1 MKDKVNFLYNDK
13 ELELIRNTF
22 GGDDTL
28 LKLIRKIFMPMTN
41 MDFNIGGKQD
51 DIWMQYN
58 MREYPNKEMA
68 LIGLEARNLMVEHIE
83 RNLLR
88 IKIIAGQGDETVEE
102 QKTRLIR
109 ESKDSNK

>member
-1 MKDKVNFLYNDK
+1 MQDKVNFLYNDK
-13 ELELIRNTF
+13 ELELIKNTF
-22 GGDDTL
+22 GGNDAL
-28 LKLIRKIFMPMTN
+28 LKLMRKIFLPMTN

-51 DIWMQYN
+51 DIWLQFN

-68 LIGLEARNLMVEHIE
+68 LIGLEARNLVVEHIE

-88 IKIIAGQGDETVEE
+88 IKIIAGQGDETITE
-102 QKTRLIR
+102 QKERLLR